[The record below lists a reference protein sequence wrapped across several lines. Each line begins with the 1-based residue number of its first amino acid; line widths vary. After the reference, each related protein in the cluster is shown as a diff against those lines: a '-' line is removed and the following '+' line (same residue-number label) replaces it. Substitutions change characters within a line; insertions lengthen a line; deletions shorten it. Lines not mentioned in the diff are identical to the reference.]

1 MSDTATM
8 SHAVHRPLR
17 SLHFMDQPFYDMTLF
32 YAVFD
37 LSICM
42 KFTEFTY
49 YAACIPGPRLSTSL
63 KFCSC
68 KLYVVTGLLK

>member
-1 MSDTATM
+1 MSDTAAM
-8 SHAVHRPLR
+8 SHAVHRSLR
-17 SLHFMDQPFYDMTLF
+17 SLHFMDQLFYDMTLF

-42 KFTEFTY
+42 KYMEFTF
-49 YAACIPGPRLSTSL
+49 YAACIPGPPLSTPL

-68 KLYVVTGLLK
+68 KLYVVTGSLK